1 MYVNKDRPLPI
12 LEDKKDPLGGLLN
25 SFIKVERERD
35 KLQGDPAGQ
44 LKQIADFKTR
54 MQSKVNSFSSDLNSL
69 ILGHSEAK
77 GVLHGETKE
86 TVGLGNKDN
95 FAMGTIDDHISGLRK
110 DLFCNPEGLSYL
122 VKDRVT
128 IDPNSYLPAKAIPI
142 ASGGIFGEVPQIT
155 YHINR
160 NDTEQSS
167 ASPVDYIGESNWE
180 FCTPAGM
187 FIYPMMN
194 NSPVVGAF
202 SDASSESAKTVQTP
216 WGGTKV
222 RYYEKG
228 IVPRRTRPVT
238 MTSDK
243 LAGQGGGEMLRSAE
257 ALFERSTVHYL
268 EGGVQKVRALNRN
281 HLPFDV
287 FDTEETNNKAFG
299 GVFASR
305 ENMLYHIL
313 VDVDFGE
320 LLPIDQRPMLDYIA
334 NQVWPRSSQY
344 PFDENNRTRF
354 DFIVN
359 RDLPPIPDDPYNSPI
374 RRFFDKALNFTYPK
388 DPVKRHRNK
397 FMEYIDR
404 GLNAMWPVSRTS
416 IYSREELELVDMVIN
431 KFWPGPRSES
441 QVEGEIIIKLD
452 FVIRS
457 MLERD
462 YPLSTK
468 STEGDELIYKTNKKF
483 GQQFLVPS
491 HGKITSKLRDIGTLG
506 LDIKLKDIIEHDVHG
521 YGKLIRHIDKTRCQ
535 LVSFAWRNRLE
546 GKATVRL
553 SIGWYTVNKSN
564 YVHAYLDLDLHFD
577 DNAGTFTSTVNVET
591 SDSWNLVKQELN
603 DNLEVVTEGLFKMYP
618 GDVKEQPTHPAVI
631 GGVFET
637 QGGHMKSYNFYN
649 RQYIGY
655 YRHGVG
661 STLEFINQE
670 NNLIPTPTEYSYNI
684 QSVINSD
691 MFYGDHLRHIPV
703 KVDTANK
710 TVLYLTQTR
719 DWKNNYRWA
728 FVNVESETP
737 VVQPDGYVG
746 PKRLSRKWVE
756 DRKAYVPSMLIEND
770 ETSATMNISPVVFN
784 NWNNFT
790 GYTNYTLDENSDR
803 HPITGVNEVQ
813 LSVEI
818 TNWIKNHVVDWKSSY
833 KQYFLLQGNLYW
845 IVQTLDSKDMLSDGT
860 DCYYGII
867 KSCSIQTTQENIRT
881 VIANNSIASSITA
894 SKTNVNTKASLDI
907 DTGSVFG
914 FDQLAGLDVYALKV
928 LDDARET
935 KYEVMLNVAPFN
947 NFYVEM
953 RIEINKQTGEVTFKP
968 KYDAVDPI
976 FPYSTAVGYQIDY
989 DSLNKYGSKIPHRV
1003 HVNYQSPVMFK
1014 KGLSSFRKTPN
1025 NYGFFTKSDGFVVI
1039 NGRVQDKVQGI
1050 PLYPLGSAITISG
1063 ETLTLK
1069 YPIHNANFIDFP
1081 NGDELFVT
1089 RDTNNQFVVFGRYN
1103 NKGFNIEPDHNC
1115 VPVGFINDGKFT
1127 YHDPDSY
1134 RNSLF
1139 PVIRWKRLNIGNAG
1153 NSFPAFYGKPGEKL
1167 PVNLF
1172 FKK

>member
-1 MYVNKDRPLPI
+1 MYVNKDKPLPI
-12 LEDKKDPLGGLLN
+12 MEDKKDPLGELLN

-35 KLQGDPAGQ
+35 KLQGDSTGQ
-44 LKQIADFKTR
+44 LTQIAEFKAR
-54 MQSKVNSFSSDLNSL
+54 MQSKVNAFSNDVNNL
-69 ILGHSEAK
+69 ILNHAETK
-77 GVLHGETKE
+77 GSIHGETKA

-95 FAMGTIDDHISGLRK
+95 FAMGSIDEHVAGINNN
-110 DLFCNPEGLSYL
+110 LFCNPEGLSYL

-128 IDPNSYLPAKAIPI
+128 IDPNSYLPAKLLFVS
-142 ASGGIFGEVPQIT
+142 SGGMFGEVSQIT
-155 YHINR
+155 YNVNR

-167 ASPVDYIGESNWE
+167 SNPVNYIGESNWE

-194 NSPVVGAF
+194 NSPIVGIF
-202 SDASSESAKTVQTP
+202 SDPNPDTVKTVQTP

-257 ALFERSTVHYL
+257 ALFERSTIHYL
-268 EGGVQKVRALNRN
+268 EGGVQKVRSLNRN

-287 FDTEETNNKAFG
+287 FDTEETDNKAFG
-299 GVFASR
+299 GIFASR

-313 VDVDFGE
+313 VNMDLGE
-320 LLPIDQRPMLDYIA
+320 LLPVEQRPMLDYIA

-344 PFDENNRTRF
+344 PLDSKARSRF

-359 RDLPPIPDDPYNSPI
+359 RDLPPIPDDPLNSPI
-374 RRFFDKALNFTYPK
+374 RRFFDRALNLTYPK

-404 GLNAMWPVSRTS
+404 GLNAIWPVSRSS
-416 IYSREELELVDMVIN
+416 IYSQEELELVDMVIN

-441 QVEGEIIIKLD
+441 TVDGEIIIKLD
-452 FVIRS
+452 FIIRS
-457 MLERD
+457 MLESD
-462 YPLSTK
+462 YPHPATMLP
-468 STEGDELIYKTNKKF
+468 DELIFKTNKKF
-483 GQQFLVPS
+483 GNQFLLPT
-491 HGKITSKLRDIGTLG
+491 HGKITSSLRDTGIIG
-506 LDIKLKDIIEHDVHG
+506 LDIKLKDIIEYDVQG
-521 YGKLIRHIDKTRCQ
+521 YGKLIRHIDKSRCQ

-553 SIGWYTVNKSN
+553 SIGWYTVNRSN
-564 YVHAYLDLDLHFD
+564 YVHAYLDLNLDFN
-577 DNAGTFTSTVNVET
+577 DNAGTYTSIVNVET
-591 SDSWNLVKQELN
+591 GDIWNRVKQELN
-603 DNLEVVTEGLFKMYP
+603 DNLEVVTDGLFKMYP
-618 GDVKEQPTHPAVI
+618 GDIKELPTHPATL
-631 GGVFET
+631 GGIFET

-655 YRHGVG
+655 YRHEIG
-661 STLEFINQE
+661 STLSFINLE
-670 NNLIPTPTEYSYNI
+670 DKPIPTPTEYSYNI
-684 QSVINSD
+684 QSVINGD
-691 MFYGDHLRHIPV
+691 VFYGDHLRHIPV
-703 KVDTANK
+703 KVDTVNK
-710 TVLYLTQTR
+710 TVQYLVQSR
-719 DWKNNYRWA
+719 DWKNNYRWG
-728 FVNVESETP
+728 FVTVESETP
-737 VVQPDGYVG
+737 MVQPNGYIG
-746 PKRLSRKWVE
+746 PKRLVSKWVE

-803 HPITGVNEVQ
+803 YPITGVNEVE

-818 TNWIKNHVVDWKSSY
+818 TNWIKTHVIDWKKGY
-833 KQYFLLQGNLYW
+833 TQYFLLQGNLYW
-845 IVQTLDSKDMLSDGT
+845 ITQTLDSKEMQSDNT
-860 DCYYGII
+860 DCFYGVI
-867 KSCSIQTTQENIRT
+867 KNCSIQTTPENIRT
-881 VIANNSIASSITA
+881 VVANGSIASSITVN
-894 SKTNVNTKASLDI
+894 KTNVNTKASLDI

-914 FDQLAGLDVYALKV
+914 FDQLAGMDVYALKV

-953 RIEINKQTGEVTFKP
+953 RIKINKQTGEVIFEP

-976 FPYSTAVGYQIDY
+976 FPYSPVQGYQIDY
-989 DSLNKYGSKIPHRV
+989 DTLNKYGEKIPHRV
-1003 HVNYQSPVMFK
+1003 HVNYQSPVMLK
-1014 KGLSSFRKTPN
+1014 KGMWSFRKTPN

-1039 NGRVQDKVQGI
+1039 NGRVMDKVQGV
-1050 PLYPLGSAITISG
+1050 PLYPIGSAITING
-1063 ETLTLK
+1063 ETLIVK
-1069 YPIHNANFIDFP
+1069 QPIDMLMSEFQSN
-1081 NGDELFVT
+1081 DELFVT
-1089 RDTNNQFVVFGRYN
+1089 RDGNNQYVVYGRYN
-1103 NKGFNIEPDHNC
+1103 HKGFNIEPDHSC

-1127 YHDPDSY
+1127 YHDPNSM

-1139 PVIRWKRLNIGNAG
+1139 PVIRSKRLNIGNAG
-1153 NSFPAFYGKPGEKL
+1153 QSIPVFYGKPGESAPK
-1167 PVNLF
+1167 NLF
-1172 FKK
+1172 FKN

>member
-44 LKQIADFKTR
+44 LKQIAEFKAR
-54 MQSKVNSFSSDLNSL
+54 MQSKVNTFSSDLNSL

-77 GVLHGETKE
+77 GVLHGETKV

-95 FAMGTIDDHISGLRK
+95 FAMGSIDDHIAGTRK

-142 ASGGIFGEVPQIT
+142 ASGGIFGEVSQIT

-160 NDTEQSS
+160 NDPEQSS
-167 ASPVDYIGESNWE
+167 ANPVNFIGESNWE

-194 NSPVVGAF
+194 NSPIVGIF
-202 SDASSESAKTVQTP
+202 SDPNPDTVKTVQTP

-257 ALFERSTVHYL
+257 ALFERSTIHYL
-268 EGGVQKVRALNRN
+268 EGGVQKVRSLNRN

-287 FDTEETNNKAFG
+287 FDTEETDNKAFG

-313 VDVDFGE
+313 VNMDLGE
-320 LLPIDQRPMLDYIA
+320 LLPVEQRPMLDYIA

-344 PFDENNRTRF
+344 PLDSKARSRF

-359 RDLPPIPDDPYNSPI
+359 RDLPPIPDDPLNSPI
-374 RRFFDKALNFTYPK
+374 RRFFDRALNLTYPK

-404 GLNAMWPVSRTS
+404 GLNAMWPVSRNS
-416 IYSREELELVDMVIN
+416 IYSKEELELVDMVIN

-441 QVEGEIIIKLD
+441 TIDGEIVIKLD
-452 FVIRS
+452 FIIRS
-457 MLERD
+457 MLEKD
-462 YPLSTK
+462 YPYPSLSLP
-468 STEGDELIYKTNKKF
+468 DELVYKTNKKY
-483 GQQFLVPS
+483 GNQFLVPT
-491 HGKITSKLRDIGTLG
+491 HGKINSVLRDTDVIG
-506 LDIKLKDIIEHDVHG
+506 LDIKLKDIIEHDVQG
-521 YGKLIRHIDKTRCQ
+521 YGKLVRHIDKSRCQ

-553 SIGWYTVNKSN
+553 SIGWYTVNRSN
-564 YVHAYLDLDLHFD
+564 YVHAYLDLNLDFN
-577 DNAGTFTSTVNVET
+577 DNAGTFTSIVNVET
-591 SDSWNLVKQELN
+591 GDIWNRVKQELN
-603 DNLEVVTEGLFKMYP
+603 DNLEVVTVGLFKMYP
-618 GDVKEQPTHPAVI
+618 GDIKELPTHPAAL

-655 YRHGVG
+655 YRHEIG
-661 STLEFINQE
+661 STLSFINLE
-670 NNLIPTPTEYSYNI
+670 DKTIPTPTEYSYNI
-684 QSVINSD
+684 QSVINGD
-691 MFYGDHLRHIPV
+691 IFYGDHLRHIPV
-703 KVDTANK
+703 KVDTVNK
-710 TVLYLTQTR
+710 TVQYLVQSR
-719 DWKNNYRWA
+719 DWKNNYRWG
-728 FVNVESETP
+728 FVTVESETP
-737 VVQPDGYVG
+737 VVQPNGYVG
-746 PKRLSRKWVE
+746 PKRLASKWVE

-803 HPITGVNEVQ
+803 HPITGVNEVE

-818 TNWIKNHVVDWKSSY
+818 TNWIKTHVIDWKKGY
-833 KQYFLLQGNLYW
+833 TQYFLLQGNLYW
-845 IVQTLDSKDMLSDGT
+845 ITQTVDSKEMQSDNT
-860 DCYYGII
+860 DCFYGVI
-867 KSCSIQTTQENIRT
+867 KNCSIQTTPENIRT
-881 VIANNSIASSITA
+881 VVANGSIASSITVN
-894 SKTNVNTKASLDI
+894 KTNVNTKASLDI

-914 FDQLAGLDVYALKV
+914 FDQLAGMDIYALKV

-953 RIEINKQTGEVTFKP
+953 RIKINKQTGEVIFEP
-968 KYDAVDPI
+968 KYDAVDPV
-976 FPYSTAVGYQIDY
+976 FPYSPVQGYQIDY
-989 DSLNKYGSKIPHRV
+989 DSLNKYGEKIPHRV
-1003 HVNYQSPVMFK
+1003 HVNYQSPVML
-1014 KGLSSFRKTPN
+1014 KGGMWSFRKTPN

-1039 NGRVQDKVQGI
+1039 NGRVMDKVQGT
-1050 PLYPLGSAITISG
+1050 PLYPMGSAITISG
-1063 ETLTLK
+1063 ETLVVK
-1069 YPIHNANFIDFP
+1069 QPINMVSVEFP
-1081 NGDELFVT
+1081 TNDELFVT
-1089 RDTNNQFVVFGRYN
+1089 RDSNNQFVVYGRYN
-1103 NKGFNIEPDHNC
+1103 HKGFNIEPSFNC

-1127 YHDPDSY
+1127 YHDPNSMC
-1134 RNSLF
+1134 NSLF
-1139 PVIRWKRLNIGNAG
+1139 PVFEDKRLNIGNAG
-1153 NSFPAFYGKPGEKL
+1153 QSIPVFYGKPGEKT
-1167 PVNLF
+1167 PKNLF
-1172 FKK
+1172 FKN

>member
-35 KLQGDPAGQ
+35 KLQGDQAGQ
-44 LKQIADFKTR
+44 LKQIAEFKAR
-54 MQSKVNSFSSDLNSL
+54 MQTKVNTFSNDLNNL

-77 GVLHGETKE
+77 GALHGETKV

-95 FAMGTIDDHISGLRK
+95 FAMGSIDDHIAGTRK

-142 ASGGIFGEVPQIT
+142 ASGGIFGEVSQIT

-160 NDTEQSS
+160 NDPEQSS
-167 ASPVDYIGESNWE
+167 ANPINFIGESNWE

-194 NSPVVGAF
+194 NSPIIGIF
-202 SDASSESAKTVQTP
+202 SDPNPDTVKTVQTP

-257 ALFERSTVHYL
+257 ALFERSTIHYL
-268 EGGVQKVRALNRN
+268 EGGVQKVRSLNRN

-313 VDVDFGE
+313 VNMDLGE
-320 LLPIDQRPMLDYIA
+320 LLPVEQRPMLDYIA

-344 PFDENNRTRF
+344 PLDSKARSRF

-359 RDLPPIPDDPYNSPI
+359 RDLPPIPDDPLNSPI
-374 RRFFDKALNFTYPK
+374 RRFFDRALNLTYPK

-404 GLNAMWPVSRTS
+404 GLNAMWPVSRNS
-416 IYSREELELVDMVIN
+416 IYSKEELELVDMVIN

-441 QVEGEIIIKLD
+441 TIDGEIVIKLD
-452 FVIRS
+452 FIIRS
-457 MLERD
+457 MLEKD
-462 YPLSTK
+462 YPYPSLSLP
-468 STEGDELIYKTNKKF
+468 DELVYKTNKKY
-483 GQQFLVPS
+483 GNQFLVPT
-491 HGKITSKLRDIGTLG
+491 HGKINSVLRDTGVIG
-506 LDIKLKDIIEHDVHG
+506 LDIKLKDIIEHDVQG
-521 YGKLIRHIDKTRCQ
+521 YGKLVRHIDKSRCQ

-553 SIGWYTVNKSN
+553 SIGWYTVNRSN
-564 YVHAYLDLDLHFD
+564 YVHAYLDLNLDFN
-577 DNAGTFTSTVNVET
+577 DNAGTFTSIVNVET
-591 SDSWNLVKQELN
+591 GDIWNRVKQELN
-603 DNLEVVTEGLFKMYP
+603 DNLEVVTDGLFKMYP
-618 GDVKEQPTHPAVI
+618 GDIKELPTHPAAL

-655 YRHGVG
+655 YRHEIG
-661 STLEFINQE
+661 STLSFINLE
-670 NNLIPTPTEYSYNI
+670 DKTIPTPTEYSYNI
-684 QSVINSD
+684 QSVINGD

-703 KVDTANK
+703 KVDTVNK
-710 TVLYLTQTR
+710 TVQYLVQSR
-719 DWKNNYRWA
+719 DWKNNYRWG
-728 FVNVESETP
+728 FVTVESETP
-737 VVQPDGYVG
+737 VVQPNGYVG
-746 PKRLSRKWVE
+746 PKRLASKWVE

-803 HPITGVNEVQ
+803 HPITGVNEVE

-818 TNWIKNHVVDWKSSY
+818 TNWIKTHVIDWKKGY
-833 KQYFLLQGNLYW
+833 TQYFLLQGNLYW
-845 IVQTLDSKDMLSDGT
+845 ITQTLDSKEMQSDNT
-860 DCYYGII
+860 DCFYGVI
-867 KSCSIQTTQENIRT
+867 KNCSIQTTPENIRT
-881 VIANNSIASSITA
+881 VVANGSIASSITVN
-894 SKTNVNTKASLDI
+894 KTNVNTKASLDI

-914 FDQLAGLDVYALKV
+914 FDQLAGMDVYALKV

-953 RIEINKQTGEVTFKP
+953 RIKINKQTGEVIFEP
-968 KYDAVDPI
+968 KYDAVDPV
-976 FPYSTAVGYQIDY
+976 FPYSPVQGYQIDY
-989 DSLNKYGSKIPHRV
+989 DSLNKYGEKIPHRV

-1014 KGLSSFRKTPN
+1014 KGMWSFRKTPN

-1039 NGRVQDKVQGI
+1039 NGRVMDKVQGI
-1050 PLYPLGSAITISG
+1050 PLYPMGSAITIGG

-1069 YPIHNANFIDFP
+1069 YPIHNASFLDFP
-1081 NGDELFVT
+1081 DSDELFVT
-1089 RDTNNQFVVFGRYN
+1089 RDSNKQFVVYGRYN
-1103 NKGFNIEPDHNC
+1103 NKGFNVEPLAFS
-1115 VPVGFINDGKFT
+1115 VPVGFINNGKFT
-1127 YHDPDSY
+1127 YHDPNSM

-1139 PVIRWKRLNIGNAG
+1139 PVFEDKRLNIGNAG
-1153 NSFPAFYGKPGEKL
+1153 QSIPVFYGKPGEKL

-1172 FKK
+1172 FKA

>member
-12 LEDKKDPLGGLLN
+12 LEDKKDPLGGLIN

-54 MQSKVNSFSSDLNSL
+54 MQSKVNTFSSDLNSL

-77 GVLHGETKE
+77 GALHGETKE

-167 ASPVDYIGESNWE
+167 ANPVNYIGESNWE

-194 NSPVVGAF
+194 NSPIVGVF
-202 SDASSESAKTVQTP
+202 SDAGSEAAKTVQTP

-313 VDVDFGE
+313 VDMDLGE

-344 PFDENNRTRF
+344 PFDEKNRSRF

-359 RDLPPIPDDPYNSPI
+359 RDLPPIPDDPYNGPI

-404 GLNAMWPVSRTS
+404 GLNAIWPVSRTS

-491 HGKITSKLRDIGTLG
+491 HGKITSKLRDTGTLG
-506 LDIKLKDIIEHDVHG
+506 LDIKLKDIIEHDVSG

-577 DNAGTFTSTVNVET
+577 DNAGTVTSTVNVET
-591 SDSWNLVKQELN
+591 SDSWNRVKQELN
-603 DNLEVVTEGLFKMYP
+603 DNLEVVTEGLFKMYS

-684 QSVINSD
+684 QSVINGD

-703 KVDTANK
+703 KVDTTNK

-770 ETSATMNISPVVFN
+770 ETSATMNIAPLVFN

-790 GYTNYTLDENSDR
+790 GYANYTLDENSDR

-845 IVQTLDSKDMLSDGT
+845 IVQTLDSKEMLSDGT
-860 DCYYGII
+860 DCYYGVI

-881 VIANNSIASSITA
+881 VIANNSIASSITV

-976 FPYSTAVGYQIDY
+976 FPYSTAIGYQIDY

-1003 HVNYQSPVMFK
+1003 HVNYQSPVMLK

-1050 PLYPLGSAITISG
+1050 PLYPLGSAITIGG
-1063 ETLTLK
+1063 ETLVIK
-1069 YPIHNANFIDFP
+1069 QPIDLFSSDFP
-1081 NGDELFVT
+1081 TNDELFVT
-1089 RDTNNQFVVFGRYN
+1089 RDSNNQFKVFGRYN
-1103 NKGFNIEPDHNC
+1103 NKGFNIEPSLNC

-1127 YHDPDSY
+1127 YHDPNSY

-1139 PVIRWKRLNIGNAG
+1139 PVFENKRLSIGNAG
-1153 NSFPAFYGKPGEKL
+1153 QSIPAFYGKPGSKT
-1167 PVNLF
+1167 PKNLF

>member
-35 KLQGDPAGQ
+35 KLQGDQAGQ
-44 LKQIADFKTR
+44 LKQIAEFKAR
-54 MQSKVNSFSSDLNSL
+54 MQTKVNTFSSDLNNL

-77 GVLHGETKE
+77 GALHGETKV

-95 FAMGTIDDHISGLRK
+95 FAMGSIDDHIAGTRK

-142 ASGGIFGEVPQIT
+142 ASGGIFGEVSQIT

-160 NDTEQSS
+160 NDPEQSS
-167 ASPVDYIGESNWE
+167 ANPINFIGESNWE

-194 NSPVVGAF
+194 NSPIIGIF
-202 SDASSESAKTVQTP
+202 SDPNPDTVKTVQTP

-257 ALFERSTVHYL
+257 ALFERSTIHYL
-268 EGGVQKVRALNRN
+268 EGGVQKVRSLNRN

-287 FDTEETNNKAFG
+287 FDTEETDNKAFG

-313 VDVDFGE
+313 VNMDLGE
-320 LLPIDQRPMLDYIA
+320 LLPVEQRPMLDYIA

-344 PFDENNRTRF
+344 PLDSKARSRF

-359 RDLPPIPDDPYNSPI
+359 RDLPPIPDDPLNSPI
-374 RRFFDKALNFTYPK
+374 RRFFDRALNLTYPK

-404 GLNAMWPVSRTS
+404 GLNAMWPVSRNS
-416 IYSREELELVDMVIN
+416 IYSKEELELVDMVIN

-441 QVEGEIIIKLD
+441 TIDGEIVIKLD
-452 FVIRS
+452 FIIRS
-457 MLERD
+457 MLEKD
-462 YPLSTK
+462 YPYPSLSLP
-468 STEGDELIYKTNKKF
+468 DELVYKTNKKY
-483 GQQFLVPS
+483 GNQFLVPT
-491 HGKITSKLRDIGTLG
+491 HGKINSVLRDTDVIG
-506 LDIKLKDIIEHDVHG
+506 LDIKLKDIIEYDVQG
-521 YGKLIRHIDKTRCQ
+521 YGKLVRHIDKSRCQ

-553 SIGWYTVNKSN
+553 SIGWYTVNRSN
-564 YVHAYLDLDLHFD
+564 YVHAYLDLNLDFN
-577 DNAGTFTSTVNVET
+577 DNAGTFTSIVNVET
-591 SDSWNLVKQELN
+591 GDIWNRVKQELN
-603 DNLEVVTEGLFKMYP
+603 DNLEVVTDGLFKMYP
-618 GDVKEQPTHPAVI
+618 GDIKELPTHPAAL

-655 YRHGVG
+655 YRHEIG
-661 STLEFINQE
+661 STLSFINLE
-670 NNLIPTPTEYSYNI
+670 DKPIPTPTEYSYNI
-684 QSVINSD
+684 QSVINGD

-703 KVDTANK
+703 KVDTVNK
-710 TVLYLTQTR
+710 TVQYLVQSR
-719 DWKNNYRWA
+719 DWKNNYRWG
-728 FVNVESETP
+728 FVTVESETP
-737 VVQPDGYVG
+737 VVQPNGYVG
-746 PKRLSRKWVE
+746 PKRLASKWVE

-803 HPITGVNEVQ
+803 HPITGVNEVE

-818 TNWIKNHVVDWKSSY
+818 TNWIKTHVIDWKKGY
-833 KQYFLLQGNLYW
+833 TQYFLLQGNLYW
-845 IVQTLDSKDMLSDGT
+845 ITQTLDSKEMQSDNT
-860 DCYYGII
+860 DCFYGVI
-867 KSCSIQTTQENIRT
+867 KNCSIQTTPENIRT
-881 VIANNSIASSITA
+881 VVANGSIASSITVN
-894 SKTNVNTKASLDI
+894 KTNVNTKASLDI

-914 FDQLAGLDVYALKV
+914 FDQLAGMDVYALKV

-953 RIEINKQTGEVTFKP
+953 RIKINKQTGEVIFEP
-968 KYDAVDPI
+968 KYDAVDPV
-976 FPYSTAVGYQIDY
+976 FPYSPVQGYQIDY
-989 DSLNKYGSKIPHRV
+989 DSLNKYGEKIPHRV

-1014 KGLSSFRKTPN
+1014 KGMWSFRKTPN

-1039 NGRVQDKVQGI
+1039 NGRVMDKVQGI
-1050 PLYPLGSAITISG
+1050 PLYPMGSAITIGG

-1069 YPIHNANFIDFP
+1069 YPIHNASFLDFP
-1081 NGDELFVT
+1081 DSDELFVT
-1089 RDTNNQFVVFGRYN
+1089 RDSNKQFVVYGRYN
-1103 NKGFNIEPDHNC
+1103 NKGFNVEPLAFS
-1115 VPVGFINDGKFT
+1115 VPVGFINNGKFT
-1127 YHDPDSY
+1127 YHDPNSM

-1139 PVIRWKRLNIGNAG
+1139 PVFEDKRLNIGNAG
-1153 NSFPAFYGKPGEKL
+1153 QSIPVFYGKPGEGGPK
-1167 PVNLF
+1167 NLF
-1172 FKK
+1172 FKN

>member
-12 LEDKKDPLGGLLN
+12 LEEKKDPLGGLLN

-35 KLQGDPAGQ
+35 KLQGDQAGQ
-44 LKQIADFKTR
+44 LKQIAEFKAR
-54 MQSKVNSFSSDLNSL
+54 MQSKVNAFSSDLNSL

-77 GVLHGETKE
+77 GALHGETKV

-95 FAMGTIDDHISGLRK
+95 FAMGSIDDHIAGTRK

-142 ASGGIFGEVPQIT
+142 ASGGIFGEVSQIT

-160 NDTEQSS
+160 NDPEQSS
-167 ASPVDYIGESNWE
+167 ANPVNFIGESNWE

-194 NSPVVGAF
+194 NSPVVGIF
-202 SDASSESAKTVQTP
+202 SDPNPDTVKTVQTP

-257 ALFERSTVHYL
+257 ALFERSTIHYL
-268 EGGVQKVRALNRN
+268 EGGVQKVRSLNRN

-287 FDTEETNNKAFG
+287 FDTEETDNKAFG

-313 VDVDFGE
+313 VNMDLGE
-320 LLPIDQRPMLDYIA
+320 LLPVEQRPMLDYIA

-344 PFDENNRTRF
+344 PLDSKARSRF

-359 RDLPPIPDDPYNSPI
+359 RDLPPIPDDPLNSPI
-374 RRFFDKALNFTYPK
+374 RRFFDRALNLTYPK

-404 GLNAMWPVSRTS
+404 GLNAMWPVSRNS
-416 IYSREELELVDMVIN
+416 IYSKEELELVDMVIN

-441 QVEGEIIIKLD
+441 TIDGEIVIKLD
-452 FVIRS
+452 FIIRS
-457 MLERD
+457 MLEKD
-462 YPLSTK
+462 YPYPSLSLP
-468 STEGDELIYKTNKKF
+468 DELVYKTNKKY
-483 GQQFLVPS
+483 GNQFLVPT
-491 HGKITSKLRDIGTLG
+491 HGKINSVLRDTDVIG
-506 LDIKLKDIIEHDVHG
+506 LDIKLKDIIEYDVQG
-521 YGKLIRHIDKTRCQ
+521 YGKLVRHIDKSRCQ

-553 SIGWYTVNKSN
+553 SIGWYTVNRSN
-564 YVHAYLDLDLHFD
+564 YVHAYLDLNLDFN
-577 DNAGTFTSTVNVET
+577 DNAGTFTSIVNVET
-591 SDSWNLVKQELN
+591 GDIWNRVKQELN
-603 DNLEVVTEGLFKMYP
+603 DNLEVVTDGLFKMYP
-618 GDVKEQPTHPAVI
+618 GDIKELPTHPAAL

-655 YRHGVG
+655 YRHEIG
-661 STLEFINQE
+661 STLSFINME
-670 NNLIPTPTEYSYNI
+670 DNPIPTPTEYSYNI
-684 QSVINSD
+684 QSVINGD

-703 KVDTANK
+703 KVDTVNK
-710 TVLYLTQTR
+710 TVQYLVQSR
-719 DWKNNYRWA
+719 DWKSNYRWG
-728 FVNVESETP
+728 FVTVESENP
-737 VVQPDGYVG
+737 IVQPDGYVG
-746 PKRLSRKWVE
+746 PLRTARKWVE

-803 HPITGVNEVQ
+803 HPITGVNEVE

-818 TNWIKNHVVDWKSSY
+818 TNWIKTHVIDWKKGY
-833 KQYFLLQGNLYW
+833 TQYFLLQGNLYW
-845 IVQTLDSKDMLSDGT
+845 ITQTLDSKEMQSDNT
-860 DCYYGII
+860 DCFYGVI
-867 KSCSIQTTQENIRT
+867 KNCSIQTTPENIRT
-881 VIANNSIASSITA
+881 VVANASIASSITVN
-894 SKTNVNTKASLDI
+894 KTNVNTKASLDI

-914 FDQLAGLDVYALKV
+914 FDQLAGMDVYALKV

-953 RIEINKQTGEVTFKP
+953 RIKINKQTGEVIFEP
-968 KYDAVDPI
+968 KYDAVDPV
-976 FPYSTAVGYQIDY
+976 FPYSPVQGYQIDY
-989 DSLNKYGSKIPHRV
+989 DTLNKYGEKIPHRV

-1014 KGLSSFRKTPN
+1014 KGLSSFRRTPN

-1039 NGRVQDKVQGI
+1039 NGRVLDKGQSV
-1050 PLYPLGSAITISG
+1050 PLYPVGSAITING
-1063 ETLTLK
+1063 ETLIVK
-1069 YPIHNANFIDFP
+1069 EPIEMLNREFP
-1081 NGDELFVT
+1081 GNDELFIT
-1089 RDTNNQFVVFGRYN
+1089 KSNGEFVVYGRYN
-1103 NKGFNIEPDHNC
+1103 HKGFNVEPSANS

-1127 YHDPDSY
+1127 YHDPNSM

-1139 PVIRWKRLNIGNAG
+1139 PVFEDKRLNIGNAG
-1153 NSFPAFYGKPGEKL
+1153 QSIPVFYGKPGEKL

-1172 FKK
+1172 FKA

>member
-12 LEDKKDPLGGLLN
+12 LEDKKEPLGELLN

-44 LKQIADFKTR
+44 LSQIAEFKAR
-54 MQSKVNSFSSDLNSL
+54 MQGKINTFSSDLNSL
-69 ILGHSEAK
+69 ILAHSEAK
-77 GVLHGETKE
+77 GALHGETKV

-95 FAMGTIDDHISGLRK
+95 FAMGSIDDHIDGTRK

-142 ASGGIFGEVPQIT
+142 ASGGIFGEVSQIT

-167 ASPVDYIGESNWE
+167 ANPVNYIGESNWE

-194 NSPVVGAF
+194 NSPIVGIF
-202 SDASSESAKTVQTP
+202 FDPNPDAVKTVQTP

-238 MTSDK
+238 MSSDK
-243 LAGQGGGEMLRSAE
+243 LAGQGGGEMIRSAE

-268 EGGVQKVRALNRN
+268 EGGVQKVRSLNRN

-287 FDTEETNNKAFG
+287 FDTEETDNKAFG
-299 GVFASR
+299 GAFASR

-313 VDVDFGE
+313 VNMDLGE
-320 LLPIDQRPMLDYIA
+320 LLPVEQRPMLDYIA

-344 PFDENNRTRF
+344 PLDSKARSRF

-359 RDLPPIPDDPYNSPI
+359 RDLPPIPDDPLNSPI
-374 RRFFDKALNFTYPK
+374 RRFFDRALNLTYPK
-388 DPVKRHRNK
+388 DPVKRHRSK

-404 GLNAMWPVSRTS
+404 GLNAMWPASRNS
-416 IYSREELELVDMVIN
+416 IYSNEELELVDMVIN

-441 QVEGEIIIKLD
+441 TVDGEIIIKLD
-452 FVIRS
+452 FIIRS
-457 MLERD
+457 ILEKD
-462 YPLSTK
+462 YPYPTLTLP
-468 STEGDELIYKTNKKF
+468 DELVYKTNRKF
-483 GQQFLVPS
+483 ANQFLVPM
-491 HGKITSKLRDIGTLG
+491 HGKINSVLRDTNVIG
-506 LDIKLKDIIEHDVHG
+506 LDIKLKDIIEYDGRG
-521 YGKLIRHIDKTRCQ
+521 YGKLVRHIEKSRCQ

-553 SIGWYTVNKSN
+553 SIGWYTVNRSN
-564 YVHAYLDLDLHFD
+564 YVHAYLDLNLDFN
-577 DNAGTFTSTVNVET
+577 DNAGTATTIVNVET
-591 SDSWNLVKQELN
+591 GDIWNRVKQELN
-603 DNLEVVTEGLFKMYP
+603 DNLEVVTDGLFKMYP
-618 GDVKEQPTHPAVI
+618 GDIKELPTHPAAL

-655 YRHGVG
+655 YRHEIG
-661 STLEFINQE
+661 STLSFINLE
-670 NNLIPTPTEYSYNI
+670 DKPIPPATEYSYNI
-684 QSVINSD
+684 QSVINGD

-703 KVDTANK
+703 KVDMVNK
-710 TVLYLTQTR
+710 TVQYLVQSR
-719 DWKNNYRWA
+719 DWKNNYRWG
-728 FVNVESETP
+728 FITVESETP

-803 HPITGVNEVQ
+803 YPITGVNEVE

-818 TNWIKNHVVDWKSSY
+818 TNWIKTHVIDWKKGY
-833 KQYFLLQGNLYW
+833 TQYFLLQGNLYW
-845 IVQTLDSKDMLSDGT
+845 ITQTLDSKEIQSDNI
-860 DCYYGII
+860 DCFYGVI
-867 KSCSIQTTQENIRT
+867 KNCSIQTTPENIRT
-881 VIANNSIASSITA
+881 VIVNGSIASSITVN
-894 SKTNVNTKASLDI
+894 KTNVNTKASLDI
-907 DTGSVFG
+907 DTGSVLG
-914 FDQLAGLDVYALKV
+914 FDQLAGMDVYALKV
-928 LDDARET
+928 LDDAKET

-953 RIEINKQTGEVTFKP
+953 RIKINKQTGEVIFEP
-968 KYDAVDPI
+968 KYDAVDPV
-976 FPYSTAVGYQIDY
+976 FPYSPAQGYRIDY
-989 DSLNKYGSKIPHRV
+989 DALNKYGEKIPHRV
-1003 HVNYQSPVMFK
+1003 HVNYQSPVMLK
-1014 KGLSSFRKTPN
+1014 KGMWSFRKTPN
-1025 NYGFFTKSDGFVVI
+1025 NYGFFTKLDGFVVI
-1039 NGRVQDKVQGI
+1039 NGRVMDKVQDV
-1050 PLYPLGSAITISG
+1050 PLYPIGSPITIGG
-1063 ETLTLK
+1063 ETLIVK
-1069 YPIHNANFIDFP
+1069 QPINMVSSEFP
-1081 NGDELFVT
+1081 TNDELFVT
-1089 RDTNNQFVVFGRYN
+1089 RDGNNQFVVYGRYN
-1103 NKGFNIEPDHNC
+1103 HKGFSIEPSFNC

-1127 YHDPDSY
+1127 YHDPNSM

-1139 PVIRWKRLNIGNAG
+1139 PVFENKRINIGNAG
-1153 NSFPAFYGKPGEKL
+1153 QSIPVFYGKPGESAPK
-1167 PVNLF
+1167 NLF
-1172 FKK
+1172 FKN

>member
-1 MYVNKDRPLPI
+1 MYVNKDKPLPI
-12 LEDKKDPLGGLLN
+12 LEDKKDPLGGLIN

-54 MQSKVNSFSSDLNSL
+54 MQSKVNSFSNDLNSL
-69 ILGHSEAK
+69 ILGHGEAK

-167 ASPVDYIGESNWE
+167 ANPVNYIGESNWE

-194 NSPVVGAF
+194 NSPIVGVF
-202 SDASSESAKTVQTP
+202 SDASTETVKTIQTP

-222 RYYEKG
+222 RYYERG

-287 FDTEETNNKAFG
+287 FDTEETDNKAFG

-313 VDVDFGE
+313 VNMDLGE
-320 LLPIDQRPMLDYIA
+320 LLPVEQRPMLDYIA

-344 PFDENNRTRF
+344 PLDSNARSRF

-359 RDLPPIPDDPYNSPI
+359 RDLPPLPDDPLSSPI
-374 RRFFDKALNFTYPK
+374 RRFFDRALNLTYPK

-404 GLNAMWPVSRTS
+404 GLNAIWPVSRSS
-416 IYSREELELVDMVIN
+416 IYSQEELELVDMVIN

-441 QVEGEIIIKLD
+441 TIDGEIIIKLD
-452 FVIRS
+452 FIIRS
-457 MLERD
+457 MLESD
-462 YPLSTK
+462 YPHPATTLP
-468 STEGDELIYKTNKKF
+468 DELIFKTNKKF
-483 GQQFLVPS
+483 GNQFLLPT
-491 HGKITSKLRDIGTLG
+491 HGKISSSLRDTGIIG
-506 LDIKLKDIIEHDVHG
+506 LDIKLKDIIEYDVQG
-521 YGKLIRHIDKTRCQ
+521 YGKLIRHIDKSRCQ

-553 SIGWYTVNKSN
+553 SIGWYTVNRSN
-564 YVHAYLDLDLHFD
+564 YVHAYLDLNLDFN
-577 DNAGTFTSTVNVET
+577 DNAGTYTSIVNVET
-591 SDSWNLVKQELN
+591 GDIWNRVKQELN
-603 DNLEVVTEGLFKMYP
+603 NNLEVVSDGLFKMYP
-618 GDVKEQPTHPAVI
+618 GDIKELPTHPAAL

-637 QGGHMKSYNFYN
+637 QGGHMKSYSFYN

-655 YRHGVG
+655 YRHEIG
-661 STLEFINQE
+661 STLSFINLE
-670 NNLIPTPTEYSYNI
+670 DKPIPTPTEYSYNI
-684 QSVINSD
+684 QSVINGD

-703 KVDTANK
+703 KVDTVNK
-710 TVLYLTQTR
+710 TVQYLVQSR
-719 DWKNNYRWA
+719 DWKNNYRWG
-728 FVNVESETP
+728 FVTVESETP
-737 VVQPDGYVG
+737 VVQPGGYVG

-845 IVQTLDSKDMLSDGT
+845 IVQTLDSKEMLSDGT
-860 DCYYGII
+860 DCYYGVI
-867 KSCSIQTTQENIRT
+867 KNCSIQTTQENIRT
-881 VIANNSIASSITA
+881 LIANNSIASSITV

-976 FPYSTAVGYQIDY
+976 FPYSTVNGYQIDY
-989 DSLNKYGSKIPHRV
+989 DTLNKYGEKIPHRV
-1003 HVNYQSPVMFK
+1003 HVNYQSPVMLK
-1014 KGLSSFRKTPN
+1014 KGLSSFRRTPN

-1039 NGRVQDKVQGI
+1039 NGRVMDKVQGV
-1050 PLYPLGSAITISG
+1050 PLYPIGSAITING
-1063 ETLTLK
+1063 ETLIVK
-1069 YPIHNANFIDFP
+1069 QPIDMLMSEFQSN
-1081 NGDELFVT
+1081 DELFVT
-1089 RDTNNQFVVFGRYN
+1089 RDGNNQYVVYGRYN
-1103 NKGFNIEPDHNC
+1103 HKGFNIEPDHSC

-1127 YHDPDSY
+1127 YHDPNSM

-1139 PVIRWKRLNIGNAG
+1139 PVIRSKRLNIGNAG
-1153 NSFPAFYGKPGEKL
+1153 QSIPVFYGKPGEKL

-1172 FKK
+1172 FKA